1 MVSFDSLNIDA
12 VAIPQYDLTMVL
24 AMCLVVGAVALAIM
38 MFVGSKRQIGFWGG
52 FALSAAAC
60 GVAIAAQHYAGLLDW
75 IILGATGVS
84 TAASLFVFGMVSM
97 IAVMAW
103 NFVRTN
109 GKHLVR

>member
-38 MFVGSKRQIGFWGG
+38 MFIGSKRQIGFWGG
-52 FALSAAAC
+52 FGLSAASC

>member
-38 MFVGSKRQIGFWGG
+38 MFIGSKRQIGFWGG
-52 FALSAAAC
+52 FGLSAASC
-60 GVAIAAQHYAGLLDW
+60 GVAIAAQHYTGLLDW

-84 TAASLFVFGMVSM
+84 TAASLFVLGMCAM
-97 IAVMAW
+97 IVIMVW
-103 NFVRTN
+103 NFIRTN